1 MKEII
6 IIGFIILLVVIIIY
20 LYYEKNTLDVS
31 RYNIGNKKIPK
42 KLDKYKIIQVSDFH
56 SIKSKKLVNDI
67 VYNIKKEKPNIIVIT
82 GDLFS
87 NFNDKNVKA
96 STNFLKEIKN
106 IAPIY
111 FVSGNH
117 EARSNNYSKI
127 KNILIDN
134 NFTIL
139 DNKSIVIKYRGEEI
153 NLIGIDDP
161 IMVNRGNIDNF
172 DIIKKEL
179 CKANFDKNKFDI
191 LLSHRPEFFDT
202 YVNNNV
208 DLILSGHT
216 HGGQIRLPFI
226 GAIYAPNQGLFPK
239 YDCGLFKRE
248 DTTMIVSRGIGTS
261 KLPIRINNKPELVVV
276 SLETK

>member
-6 IIGFIILLVVIIIY
+6 IMGVIILLVVIKIY
-20 LYYEKNTLDVS
+20 LYYEKNNLDVS
-31 RYNIGNKKIPK
+31 RYNIGNKKISK
-42 KLDKYKIIQVSDFH
+42 KIDKYKIIQVSDFH
-56 SIKSKKLVNDI
+56 SVKNEKLVNDI
-67 VYNIKKEKPNIIVIT
+67 VYNIEKEKPNIIVIT

-87 NFNDKNVKA
+87 NTDDKNIKA

-134 NFTIL
+134 NVTIL
-139 DNKSIVIKYRGEEI
+139 DNKLKVIKYRGGEI

-161 IMVNRGNIDNF
+161 IMVNSGDIDNF
-172 DIIKKEL
+172 DTIKKEL
-179 CKANFDKNKFDI
+179 CKVIFDKNKFDI

-202 YVNNNV
+202 YVNNNI

-239 YDCGLFKRE
+239 YDSGLFKKE
-248 DTTMIVSRGIGTS
+248 KTIMIISRGIGTS
-261 KLPIRINNKPELVVV
+261 KLPIRINDRPELVII
-276 SLETK
+276 SLETR